1 MRRKDCAFPASR
13 LAKHLVGSDN
23 CLNPPRIP
31 TNRKTSPK
39 QMPYPLSHYGEHNA
53 GRSGV
58 CKAWKNK
65 QIYKLRSSIYKR
77 KVSKHKPVQTL
88 DNSTS
93 DKYILG
99 GVLFVAGIRQVNTRP
114 RHQGE
119 STSRRMARVRN
130 PSHSNPLHD
139 QHFRNGCRSQP
150 IASKRSFF
158 AGTCSHWPG
167 RLYREDYLLAYP
179 TRRFGFQFHKGK
191 QLIFQCK
198 HI

>member
-53 GRSGV
+53 VRSGV

-77 KVSKHKPVQTL
+77 KVSKYKPVQTL

-99 GVLFVAGIRQVNTRP
+99 GVLFVAGIRQVNTRL
-114 RHQGE
+114 QVG
-119 STSRRMARVRN
+119 S
-130 PSHSNPLHD
+130 
-139 QHFRNGCRSQP
+139 
-150 IASKRSFF
+150 
-158 AGTCSHWPG
+158 
-167 RLYREDYLLAYP
+167 
-179 TRRFGFQFHKGK
+179 
-191 QLIFQCK
+191 
-198 HI
+198 